1 MSLAKH
7 FVVQKNDVTT
17 PTEIGICD
25 KSDQGLI
32 VPRPVP
38 TVPEFGII

>member
-7 FVVQKNDVTT
+7 FVVNKNDVT
-17 PTEIGICD
+17 TEIGICD
-25 KSDQGLI
+25 KSNQGLI

>member
-7 FVVQKNDVTT
+7 FVVQKKNDVT
-17 PTEIGICD
+17 TEIGICD
-25 KSDQGLI
+25 QSNQGLI